1 MNNQIVNTI
10 KKVLC
15 SYTELEMNEINHDM
29 RMADDLYLDSY
40 DMDAVLYELEDYLE
54 CDLSGV
60 GSEIISVSDLIATVK
75 ASM

>member
-15 SYTELEMNEINHDM
+15 SYTELEMNEIDHDM